1 MSTAI
6 ITQQEM
12 EPIKARMS
20 SLLDADTVQREVSF
34 AMQAINGSAGLQ
46 KCSKESLQKAVFNI
60 ALTGL
65 SLNPVTK
72 LAYLIP
78 RWSAG
83 GMQAVLEPSYQ
94 GLIRLLT
101 DTGSIRSIYA
111 HPVYDGD
118 EFEVQY
124 GTTAELIHKPKFK
137 SKTMTHVYAVATLSD
152 GAKQFEVMTAEE
164 VNEIRER
171 SESYKAFTAGKVKS
185 CTWESDYGEM
195 ARKTVIKRIFKY
207 LPKSEVFNRAAE
219 AIAIADSD
227 YTISDRQADYLVQ
240 LIEGAGYD
248 PESQRHMIARVYEGI
263 TKAEYERMVAEA
275 KANTMDP
282 ILAGRNYSQTDI
294 SNHLKNM
301 PE

>member
-1 MSTAI
+1 M
-6 ITQQEM
+6 Q
-12 EPIKARMS
+12 PIKERML
-20 SLLDADTVQREVSF
+20 SLLDKDTVQREVSF
-34 AMQAINGSAGLQ
+34 AMQIINGSAGLQ

-78 RWSAG
+78 RYVAG

-94 GLIRLLT
+94 GLVRLLT

-111 HPVYDGD
+111 HPVYEGD

-124 GTTAELIHKPKFK
+124 GTTAELIHRPKFS
-137 SKTMTHVYAVATLSD
+137 SKIMTAVYAVAVLSD
-152 GAKQFEVMTAEE
+152 GSKQFEVMTAEE
-164 VNEIRER
+164 VNGIRER
-171 SESYKAFTAGKVKS
+171 SESYKAFTQGKVKS

-207 LPKSEVFNRAAE
+207 LPKSDKFNRAAE
-219 AIAIADSD
+219 AIALADSD
-227 YTISDRQADYLVQ
+227 YTVSEQQADYLVQ
-240 LIEGAGYD
+240 LIEQSNYD
-248 PESQRHMIARVYEGI
+248 PEAQRVLITRVYEGMSR
-263 TKAEYERMVAEA
+263 AEYDRMKADA
-275 KANTMDP
+275 QANTMDP
-282 ILAGRNYSQTDI
+282 ITAGRNYNQTDI
-294 SNHLKNM
+294 KNHLKNL